1 MNNIIPST
9 VVDGFFNNPYQI
21 RDFGLEATKQ
31 GGSNLGKLTY
41 RGERSKCLSVIHPIL
56 FSHINRKI
64 LSSYFDLNRDNVSWT
79 SEMTYQLTDES
90 YGDGWVHTDHFRKAD
105 YSRPPLLTGIIYLTP
120 NAPLECG
127 TSLYRPKSVAAEH
140 LHLDV
145 KNSGN
150 VDPDLRKSEYYDVCR
165 KENNDQFEK
174 IMTVNN
180 LFNRLVIFDSSY
192 LHCADRFFGNTRE
205 NSRLTIVIFMTELYV
220 NQTPIARIRSL

>member
-1 MNNIIPST
+1 
-9 VVDGFFNNPYQI
+9 
-21 RDFGLEATKQ
+21 
-31 GGSNLGKLTY
+31 
-41 RGERSKCLSVIHPIL
+41 
-56 FSHINRKI
+56 
-64 LSSYFDLNRDNVSWT
+64 
-79 SEMTYQLTDES
+79 
-90 YGDGWVHTDHFRKAD
+90 
-105 YSRPPLLTGIIYLTP
+105 
-120 NAPLECG
+120 
-127 TSLYRPKSVAAEH
+127 VAAEH